1 MNLISV
7 SFPVIGSLTVS
18 VPPPPI
24 KLKGTANEPTIN
36 AIFSASVGKSAF
48 SDIFWNLLIPIPIDI
63 NAKPAVNIAAD
74 PNNIPAASHGHILKL
89 SPI

>member
-1 MNLISV
+1 MSV
-7 SFPVIGSLTVS
+7 ILPVIGSLTLR

-24 KLKGTANEPTIN
+24 KLKGTANEPIIN
-36 AIFSASVGKSAF
+36 AMFSANLGRSAF
-48 SDIFWNLLIPIPIDI
+48 SATFWNLPIPTPIDI
-63 NAKPAVNIAAD
+63 SASPAVNMAAE